1 MNWKD
6 TYILYDVVFN
16 RCKIFFVKNG
26 YMNFKGDAYLLLF
39 SVNQENW
46 ISLVNYSV
54 LSMMK
59 INRRRIRKDHIM
71 YDYDKCMKVAR
82 IVMEKKNSDY
92 KDAWRSMRYT
102 SIKDIILQK
111 IYRIQGIQRNE
122 CLINENQSR
131 IKDNYI
137 DILNYAIF
145 ILIRNDFSLK
155 MLL

>member
-1 MNWKD
+1 MKWKD
-6 TYILYDVVFN
+6 TSILYDVVFN
-16 RCKIFFVKNG
+16 KCKIFFVKNG
-26 YMNFKGDAYLLLF
+26 YMNFNVDNNLLLVSF
-39 SVNQENW
+39 NQENW

-54 LSMMK
+54 LSMVKM
-59 INRRRIRKDHIM
+59 NRRKIRKEYVM
-71 YDYDKCMKVAR
+71 YDYDKCMRVAR

-92 KDAWRSMRYT
+92 KEAWKAMSFS

-111 IYRIQGIQRNE
+111 IFRIQGIQRNE
-122 CLINENQSR
+122 CLIKKNQNK

-145 ILIRNDFSLK
+145 ILIRNDFS